1 MHARDDDDSAEMHY
15 FDLSTILTAT
25 NNFSDLNKLGE
36 GGFGPV
42 YKVERLFTF
51 GVRIFGNY
59 LIISFELSVN
69 LSIVTCSKV
78 CLPIILSDKYPL
90 IKDV

>member
-1 MHARDDDDSAEMHY
+1 MHARDDVDSAKMHY

-42 YKVERLFTF
+42 YKVERLFIF
-51 GVRIFGNY
+51 GVCIFGNY

-69 LSIVTCSKV
+69 LSVVTYSKV
-78 CLPIILSDKYPL
+78 FLPILRDKFPH